1 MDTDLS
7 LLIENQIKL
16 ITKAQNL
23 ALVDLTE
30 KNSEMVE
37 THLNLLFELYGI
49 SEVFWDE
56 DDDDEDEPID
66 KPDPVPE
73 DSRRF

>member
-16 ITKAQNL
+16 IAKAQNL

-49 SEVFWDE
+49 SEVFWDDE
-56 DDDDEDEPID
+56 DDGEDEPVD

-73 DSRRF
+73 DTLKY

>member
-56 DDDDEDEPID
+56 DDDDEDEPVD

-73 DSRRF
+73 DSKRF

>member
-16 ITKAQNL
+16 IAKAQNL

-56 DDDDEDEPID
+56 DDNDEDEPVD

-73 DSRRF
+73 DSKRF

>member
-7 LLIENQIKL
+7 PLIANQAKL
-16 ITKAQNL
+16 VAKAQNL

-30 KNSEMVE
+30 KNSEMVD
-37 THLNLLFELYGI
+37 THMNLLFTLYEFTG
-49 SEVFWDE
+49 WGYDE
-56 DDDDEDEPID
+56 DDDEEDEPVV

-73 DSRRF
+73 NSRKY